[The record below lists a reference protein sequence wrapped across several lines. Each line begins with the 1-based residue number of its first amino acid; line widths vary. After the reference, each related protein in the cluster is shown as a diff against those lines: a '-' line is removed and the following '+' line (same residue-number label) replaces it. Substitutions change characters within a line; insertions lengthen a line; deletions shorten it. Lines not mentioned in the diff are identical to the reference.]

1 MEIKGTHKFAAAP
14 QTVWD
19 ALHDST
25 VLQNSLPA
33 GNTAAW
39 KGPDAIAAT
48 VGVGP
53 LKGSTLARVTS
64 QTPPSHMK
72 IEAGGTQVTASL
84 TVDLA
89 ADGAGTVATYSAV
102 AEAGGAVGAGLAIAK
117 PMIESGINQFFSKLD
132 SQIG

>member
-1 MEIKGTHKFAAAP
+1 MEIKGTHKFAAPP
-14 QTVWD
+14 QAVWD

-25 VLQNSLPA
+25 ILQNSLPS

-53 LKGSTLARVTS
+53 LKGSTLARVRD

-72 IEAGGTQVTASL
+72 IEAGGAQVTASL

-89 ADGAGTVATYSAV
+89 ADGAGTVATYIAA
-102 AEAGGAVGAGLAIAK
+102 AEAGGAAGAGLAIAK

-132 SQIG
+132 SQIK

>member
-25 VLQNSLPA
+25 VLENCLPA

-39 KGPDAIAAT
+39 KGPDAIAVS
-48 VGVGP
+48 VGIGP
-53 LKGSTLARVTS
+53 IKGSTLARVTS

-72 IEAGGTQVTASL
+72 IEAGGNQVTASL
-84 TVDLA
+84 TVDLV
-89 ADGAGTVATYSAV
+89 ADGAGTVATYGAV
-102 AEAGGAVGAGLAIAK
+102 AEAGGAAGAGLAMAK
-117 PMIESGINQFFSKLD
+117 PLVESGINQFFSKLD
-132 SQIG
+132 GQIK

>member
-14 QTVWD
+14 QEVWD
-19 ALHDST
+19 ALHDSS
-25 VLQNSLPA
+25 VLQNCLPA

-39 KGPDAIAAT
+39 KGSDTIAAT

-53 LKGSTLARVTS
+53 LKGSTLARVS
-64 QTPPSHMK
+64 DQTPPSHMK
-72 IEAGGTQVTASL
+72 IEAGGAQVTASL

-89 ADGAGTVATYSAV
+89 ADGAGTVATYTAV
-102 AEAGGAVGAGLAIAK
+102 AEAGGAAGAGLAIAK

-132 SQIG
+132 GQIR

>member
-1 MEIKGTHKFAAAP
+1 MEIKGTHRFAAAP

-25 VLQNSLPA
+25 VLENCLPS

-39 KGPDAIAAT
+39 KGPDTIAVT

-64 QTPPSHMK
+64 QTAPSHLK
-72 IEAGGTQVTASL
+72 IEAGGAQVTASL

-89 ADGAGTVATYSAV
+89 ADGTGTVATYGAV
-102 AEAGGAVGAGLAIAK
+102 AEAGGAAGAGLAMAK
-117 PMIESGINQFFSKLD
+117 PLVESGINQFFSRLD
-132 SQIG
+132 SQIK